1 MHSQQ
6 RKYVRD
12 GHKNSRWFRYAFAEC
27 GDHLTINGNPL
38 IHDPEKIHVGSYF
51 TINNGAQI
59 CPRGGVY
66 IGNYVTM
73 SRGSQITAGML
84 DTSKWVEKRLAG
96 TLDHV
101 EREVYLADGT
111 WLCVNSCDY
120 WVQWSIFT
128 EHDFFS
134 KESRMLCSFL
144 HSNL

>member
-1 MHSQQ
+1 MSCVLYWYIGNDCYLISLNCFVVNKKRIDMIKNLIKQYFKPLLEWYGKYYVHSQQ

-84 DTSKWVEKRLAG
+84 IQ
-96 TLDHV
+96 
-101 EREVYLADGT
+101 
-111 WLCVNSCDY
+111 VNG
-120 WVQWSIFT
+120 
-128 EHDFFS
+128 
-134 KESRMLCSFL
+134 
-144 HSNL
+144 